1 MQKKWII
8 ILWVICT
15 SMNAWSQAM
24 QVGGHELV
32 FVQGGWFIMGGK
44 IDPLGYKHE
53 DIFPAHKVYVD
64 GFYIGVHEVTNRQ
77 YCDFLNKMK
86 FPESEGIKRIYFKDK
101 YCYIKYVN
109 GEYVV
114 IKGYENFP
122 VNNVSWEA
130 ADEYCQ
136 YFGGR
141 LPTEAEWEYAA
152 KGGTKSKGFVYSGS
166 NNIDE
171 VGVTSGNVRSLCLVK
186 SLKPNELGI
195 YDMSGN
201 VREFCSDWYDPD
213 YYKKSPSKN
222 PKGPKVPLV
231 IITEIPC
238 KAVRGGSFNF
248 PYNLAIPEFRFG
260 GTISSTRGGGH
271 WAEGFRICF
280 DNKSHEK
287 ERIH

>member
-1 MQKKWII
+1 
-8 ILWVICT
+8 
-15 SMNAWSQAM
+15 MNAWSQAM
-24 QVGGHELV
+24 QVGGHEVV

-44 IDPLGYKHE
+44 IDPSGYKHE
-53 DIFPAHKVYVD
+53 DIFPAHKVYVNS
-64 GFYIGVHEVTNRQ
+64 FYIGETEVTNRQ
-77 YCDFLNKMK
+77 YCDFLNKKK

-152 KGGTKSKGFVYSGS
+152 KGGTRSKGFVYSGS
-166 NNIDE
+166 NNNNE
-171 VGVTSGNVRSLCLVK
+171 VGVTSENARCLCPVK
-186 SLKPNELGI
+186 SLKNNELDI
-195 YDMSGN
+195 YDMAGN
-201 VREFCSDWYDPD
+201 VMELCQDWYDPD
-213 YYKKSPSKN
+213 YYSHSPQLN
-222 PKGPKVPLV
+222 PSGPQNPSFFVAKF
-231 IITEIPC
+231 
-238 KAVRGGSFNF
+238 AVKTCRGGSFNM
-248 PYNLAIPEFRFG
+248 PNNLAIPELRRRSLIGNG
-260 GTISSTRGGGH
+260 GT
-271 WAEGFRICF
+271 WNWGFRICF